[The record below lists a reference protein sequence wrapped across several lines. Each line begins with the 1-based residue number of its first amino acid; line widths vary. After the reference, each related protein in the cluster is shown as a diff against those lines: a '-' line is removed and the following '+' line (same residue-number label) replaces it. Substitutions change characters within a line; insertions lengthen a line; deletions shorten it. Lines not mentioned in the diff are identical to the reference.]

1 MLNNKAL
8 KLEDHLANV
17 DYSFLNTSYIPS
29 EFALNFMNF
38 IKLVNG
44 SVGESNKTP
53 VFHLAML
60 DKLIS
65 GNPYVANL
73 CFRGSGKTTLF
84 MEYLTLYLAVFT
96 YLPGFGEVDGF
107 IYVSDSMENGVKS
120 ARKNI
125 ESRYNNSEFMQEW
138 VPRADFTDPY
148 FEFTNKEGKKL
159 GVRLFGSKTGIRGT
173 KIFGKRPQL
182 AILDDLIGDKDGDS
196 KASMDAIKATVYKG
210 VMPALDPKRK
220 VIFNGTPFNKED
232 IILEAVESGVW
243 DVNVWPICNTFPCAE
258 EDFVGAWEDR
268 FSFEKVKE
276 QYDLLVGSHQA
287 AAFSQEYMLQITS
300 DEERLVQ
307 SGEVQWYKRVDLMKR
322 PADYNFYITTD
333 FATSAKQTADFSVI
347 SVWAYNSNGDWFW
360 VDGFLKRTTMDESLK
375 KLFEFVQ
382 VYKPQSVGVEV
393 SGQQQGFIP
402 WIQSEMM
409 HKNTWFNFAS
419 TNNSPGVRPSG
430 DKLSRFNLVVPLF
443 KAGKVFFPTEMKDTP
458 ALVEGMSE
466 IRLATHSGLKGKDD
480 FLDTISMLTYM
491 NPWRPSGGNYGEEAK
506 VAKDFW
512 GKEHEVNSSSDLDSY
527 LV

>member
-1 MLNNKAL
+1 MPTNKSL
-8 KLEDHLANV
+8 LLEDHLKNV
-17 DYSFLNTSYIPS
+17 DYSYLNTSYVPS
-29 EFALNFMNF
+29 AFALNFMNF

-44 SVGESNKTP
+44 SSGESNKTP

-65 GNPYVANL
+65 SNPYVANL
-73 CFRGSGKTTLF
+73 CFRGSGKTTIF

-96 YLPGFGEVDGF
+96 FLPGFGEVDGF

-138 VPRADFTDPY
+138 VPKADFTDPY

-182 AILDDLIGDKDGDS
+182 AVLDDLIGDKDGNS
-196 KASMDAIKATVYKG
+196 KANMDAIKATVYKG
-210 VMPALDPKRK
+210 VMPALDPHRK

-243 DVNVWPICNTFPCAE
+243 DVNVWPICNNFPCAE

-268 FSFEKVKE
+268 FSYDKVKE

-287 AAFSQEYMLQITS
+287 SAFFQEYMLQVTS
-300 DEERLVQ
+300 EEERLVQ
-307 SGEVQWYKRVDLMKR
+307 DGEIQWYKRADLLKR
-322 PADYNFYITTD
+322 PLDYNFYITTD
-333 FATSAKQTADFSVI
+333 FATSSRQTADFSVI

-360 VDGFLKRTTMDESLK
+360 VDGFLKRTTMDETIA
-375 KLFEFVQ
+375 KLFEFAQ
-382 VYKPQSVGVEV
+382 QYTPQSVGVEV
-393 SGQQQGFIP
+393 TGQQGGFIS

-409 HKNTWFNFAS
+409 RRNVWFNFAH
-419 TNNSPGVRPSG
+419 TNNSPGIRPVG
-430 DKLSRFNLVVPLF
+430 DKLSRFNLIVPMF
-443 KAGKVFFPTEMKDTP
+443 KAGKVYFPTELKETA
-458 ALVEGMSE
+458 ALQEGMSE
-466 IRLATHSGLKGKDD
+466 IRLATKTGLKGKDD
-480 FLDTISMLTYM
+480 FLDTVSMLTYM
-491 NPWRPSGGNYGEEAK
+491 NPWKPSGGNYGNEAE
-506 VAKDFW
+506 VVKDFW
-512 GKEHEVNSSSDLDSY
+512 GNEHEKDVITNLDSY
-527 LV
+527 VV